1 MLKLSNAG
9 KMPCKSWS
17 LQARTTCPG
26 SIDLK
31 TKELVDPCKGCY
43 ATDGNYNF
51 KNVKAI
57 RDHNKQDW
65 KRDEWVDDMVAE
77 LDNSRY
83 FRWFDSGDVY
93 CVGLAQKIFQV
104 MQRTPWCK
112 HWMPTRSHKF
122 EKYSFIFKKMQALPN
137 VVVRYSSDSIT
148 GGIIKGK
155 TTSTIVQHPEDI
167 TSSMTLCEAYD
178 RGGKCDTCRACWDK
192 DVSVIAY
199 PSHGR
204 RMKKVYKDKNLI
216 PAINVA

>member
-1 MLKLSNAG
+1 
-9 KMPCKSWS
+9 
-17 LQARTTCPG
+17 
-26 SIDLK
+26 
-31 TKELVDPCKGCY
+31 
-43 ATDGNYNF
+43 
-51 KNVKAI
+51 
-57 RDHNKQDW
+57 
-65 KRDEWVDDMVAE
+65 
-77 LDNSRY
+77 
-83 FRWFDSGDVY
+83 
-93 CVGLAQKIFQV
+93 

-122 EKYSFIFKKMQALPN
+122 KKYSFIFKKMQALPN

-155 TTSTIVQHPEDI
+155 TTSTIVQNPEDI

>member
-9 KMPCKSWS
+9 KLPCKSWS

-31 TKELVDPCKGCY
+31 TKELVDACKGCY
-43 ATDGNYNF
+43 ATDGKYNF

-104 MQRTPWCK
+104 MQL
-112 HWMPTRSHKF
+112 S
-122 EKYSFIFKKMQALPN
+122 
-137 VVVRYSSDSIT
+137 
-148 GGIIKGK
+148 
-155 TTSTIVQHPEDI
+155 
-167 TSSMTLCEAYD
+167 
-178 RGGKCDTCRACWDK
+178 
-192 DVSVIAY
+192 
-199 PSHGR
+199 
-204 RMKKVYKDKNLI
+204 LI
-216 PAINVA
+216 HI